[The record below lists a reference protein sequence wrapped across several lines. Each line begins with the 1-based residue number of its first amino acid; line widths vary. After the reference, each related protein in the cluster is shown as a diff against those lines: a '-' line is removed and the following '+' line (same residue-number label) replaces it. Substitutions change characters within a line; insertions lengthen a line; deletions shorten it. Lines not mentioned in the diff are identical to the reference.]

1 MAKNLLSVS
10 GNQKQKLKN
19 RLSKGAMYA
28 GLIAAVFFVEVTDGS
43 KDPTILDT
51 DGDGIV
57 NIDDLDDD
65 NDGIPDSEECQG
77 NVGSQFSILNGGF
90 EMPVINKN
98 WSYVA
103 VDEVYGWS
111 TTTRHNIIEIWTSGF
126 QGIEA
131 YEGIQFAE
139 LNAKNAGSNYQV
151 ISTTP
156 GDILQWSFAHRGRAS
171 TTVPDVM
178 QVEIGPEGGA
188 FNYSETMSD
197 TKSAWG
203 FYSGTYTVPAGQT
216 ETRFALAAVSTATGN
231 ISVGN
236 FVDDFQ
242 LYSLNNCLADTDGD
256 GIVNSED
263 LDSDGDGIMDI
274 IEAGGVDLNNDGRV
288 DYQIAGDPTSML
300 DADQDGLMDEID
312 NIDNLS
318 GVGEVTSGTP
328 LPLYNTDDNGSPDFL
343 DIDADDD
350 GIVDNTEAQ
359 ESMSY
364 IAPTGSDTD
373 EDGLDDAY
381 DIDCASCGS
390 VRGKVIEPINAGGSS
405 LPDYRDIDSDGDG
418 ALDVIE
424 GHDTN
429 GDGVVNNEDTPH
441 ANTGKSNGSDDADG
455 DGLLDGFDNDLINY
469 DATNGGAHASS
480 HPKSNSKSS
489 ELDWRASSFFPVEW
503 LDFRVELKGSIAE
516 LNWATALELNNEYFE
531 IQRSGSQHEFEP
543 VGKVEGVGTS
553 DDITTYTYEDH
564 GVSQLSEKHLYYRLK
579 QVDIDGTSSFSSTVE
594 LLNTIAV
601 ENASINVYPNPSTG
615 PVTID
620 ANFEE
625 SMRMA
630 HISLF
635 TMNGQRLKHVE
646 ISGHQPSIN
655 WDLQNLAKGMY
666 IVKLTAGTLEMS
678 RKLVLK

>member
-1 MAKNLLSVS
+1 MARNLLSLS
-10 GNQKQKLKN
+10 RNQNLSLKR

-43 KDPTILDT
+43 RDPSILDT

-90 EMPVINKN
+90 EIPVINKN

-103 VDEVYGWS
+103 VDEVYGWN
-111 TTTRHNIIEIWTSGF
+111 TTSRHNIIEIWTSGF

-131 YEGIQFAE
+131 YEGDQFAE
-139 LNAKNAGSNYQV
+139 LNARTSASNYQV

-156 GDILQWSFAHRGRAS
+156 GDILYWSFAHRGRGS

-178 QVEIGPEGGA
+178 QIEIGAEGEA
-188 FNYSETMSD
+188 YNHSESMSD

-216 ETRFALAAVSTATGN
+216 ETRFALAAVSTASGN

-242 LYSLNNCLADTDGD
+242 LYSLNNCLVDTDGD

-263 LDSDGDGIMDI
+263 LDADGDGIMDI
-274 IEAGGVDLNNDGRV
+274 IEAGGVDLNNDGMV
-288 DYQIAGDPTSML
+288 DYQTEGDPSTML
-300 DADQDGLMDEID
+300 DVDQDGLMDGLD
-312 NIDNLS
+312 NVDNSS
-318 GVGEVTSGTP
+318 GEGEVTNGTP
-328 LPLYNTDDNGSPDFL
+328 LPLYNTDNIGSPDFL

-359 ESMSY
+359 ESLTY
-364 IAPTGSDTD
+364 IAPADSDTD

-381 DIDCASCGS
+381 DVDCTSCGS
-390 VRGKVIEPINAGGSS
+390 VEGHVIGPVNTGGST
-405 LPDYRDIDSDGDG
+405 LPDYRDTDSDGDG

-429 GDGVVNNEDTPH
+429 GDGVVNNSDNPH
-441 ANTGKSNGSDDADG
+441 ANSGKSDGSTDTDG
-455 DGLLDGFDNDLINY
+455 DGLLDGFDNNLLSY
-469 DATNGGAHASS
+469 DATNGGAHASN
-480 HPKSNSKSS
+480 HPKSNSKSN
-489 ELDWRASSFFPVEW
+489 ELDWRASSLFPVEW
-503 LDFRVELKGSIAE
+503 LDFRVELKGQIAE

-531 IQRSGSQHEFEP
+531 IQRSNGQYQFEP
-543 VGKVEGVGTS
+543 LGKVLGVGTS
-553 DDITTYTYEDH
+553 DEISTYTYEDR
-564 GVSQLSEKHLYYRLK
+564 GVALLSDKHLYYRLK
-579 QVDIDGTSSFSSTVE
+579 QVDIDGQSSFSSTVE
-594 LLNTIAV
+594 LLNDAV
-601 ENASINVYPNPSTG
+601 SDLSMKVFPNPSTG
-615 PVTID
+615 PVTINV
-620 ANFEE
+620 NFEQQTQG
-625 SMRMA
+625 A

-635 TMNGQRLKHVE
+635 TMGGQKVRE
-646 ISGHQPSIN
+646 EQISARQSSLMWN
-655 WDLQNLAKGMY
+655 LQDMAKGIY
-666 IVKLTAGTLEMS
+666 IVKMTSGNTELS
-678 RKLVLK
+678 QKLVLK

>member
-1 MAKNLLSVS
+1 MAKNSLFQSTNQSLS
-10 GNQKQKLKN
+10 LKN
-19 RLSKGAMYA
+19 KLAKVAVYA

-43 KDPTILDT
+43 QDPSVLDT

-90 EMPVINKN
+90 ETPVINRS
-98 WSYVA
+98 WSYVD

-111 TTTRHNIIEIWTSGF
+111 TTTHHNIIEIWTSGF

-131 YEGIQFAE
+131 YEGNQFAE
-139 LNAKNAGSNYQV
+139 LNAKNAASNYQV
-151 ISTTP
+151 ISTQP
-156 GDILQWSFAHRGRAS
+156 GDILYWSFAHRGRAS

-188 FNYSETMSD
+188 YNYSATMSD

-203 FYSGTYTVPAGQT
+203 FYEGTYTVPAGQT

-236 FVDDFQ
+236 FVDDFT
-242 LYSLNNCLADTDGD
+242 LYSLNNCLVDTDGD

-274 IEAGGVDLNNDGRV
+274 VEAGGVDADNDGRV
-288 DYQIAGDPTSML
+288 DYQTPGDPTSML
-300 DADQDGLMDEID
+300 DADGDGLMDALD
-312 NIDNLS
+312 NIDNGS
-318 GVGEVTSGTP
+318 GAGEVTNGTP
-328 LPLYNTDDNGSPDFL
+328 LALYNTDALGSPDFL

-364 IAPTGSDTD
+364 IAPEGSDTD
-373 EDGLDDAY
+373 GDGIDDAY
-381 DIDCASCGS
+381 DNDCTPCGG
-390 VRGKVIEPINAGGSS
+390 VQGQVLAPINTGGSS
-405 LPDYRDIDSDGDG
+405 MPDYRDTDSDGDG
-418 ALDVIE
+418 SLDEIE

-429 GDGVVNNEDTPH
+429 GDGAVNNLDTPY
-441 ANTGKSNGSDDADG
+441 ANTGKRNGTTDTDG
-455 DGLLDGFDNDLINY
+455 DGLLDGFDNDLVNY
-469 DATNGGAHASS
+469 DPTNGGAHAAS
-480 HPKSNSKSS
+480 HPKSNSRSN
-489 ELDWRASSFFPVEW
+489 ELDWRASSLFPVEW
-503 LDFRVELKGSIAE
+503 LDFRVELKGQIAE
-516 LNWATALELNNEYFE
+516 LNWATAMELNNEYFE
-531 IQRSGSQHEFEP
+531 IQRSGAQNQFEP
-543 VGKVEGVGTS
+543 LGKVQGVGTS
-553 DDITTYTYEDH
+553 DDISTYTFEDH
-564 GVSQLSEKHLYYRLK
+564 GIAQISEENLYYRIK

-594 LLNTIAV
+594 ILNTIAV
-601 ENASINVYPNPSTG
+601 ANASINVYPNPSTG

-620 ANFEE
+620 ANLEE
-625 SMRMA
+625 SMQMA

-635 TMNGQRLKHVE
+635 TMNGQRLKHE
-646 ISGHQPSIN
+646 KISGHQPSIN

-666 IVKLTAGTLEMS
+666 IVKLTAGNSEMT